1 MAQFSMQMGQIYH
14 KYPSRVLRSQGVCV
28 RNAATHAQIATV
40 TNYPDRY
47 VYAMSVSS
55 YRLPATSK
63 TIRYLIGEA
72 TGLDR

>member
-14 KYPSRVLRSQGVCV
+14 KYPSERSQGVCV
-28 RNAATHAQIATV
+28 RDAATHAQIAAI

-63 TIRYLIGEA
+63 TIRYLIGVA
-72 TGLDR
+72 TCLDR